1 MIYRLSI
8 LRDST
13 EHEAYEFYSSLAA
26 AKRKRA
32 ELVREYGY
40 DLEDLEID
48 CMPTPRTK
56 KHILWLLNYWAS
68 HADNG

>member
-8 LRDST
+8 LRNST

-26 AKRKRA
+26 AKRRRA
-32 ELVREYGY
+32 ELLSDSECEH
-40 DLEDLEID
+40 DDFEID
-48 CMPTPRTK
+48 CEPPPRRK
-56 KHILWLLNYWAS
+56 KQILWLLNYWAS